1 MKKWIKDN
9 VWYVLIIFLFSLL
22 LMYPKMTNGVFETGH
37 DDWFHIPII
46 QGYLEAFKNGDFFPN
61 ILPEIGFN
69 FGYGSPML
77 YPTTMHWLISLLASI
92 LPVSNNIEVAVDISY
107 LMNFFL
113 SGLGIYLLSNYLFK
127 NKIVAL
133 ISAILYASY
142 PYHLST
148 LFIRFSIS
156 ESWIFVFL
164 PILVLGVFK
173 YLKEEV
179 KGINV
184 WFIIGLVG
192 CMYSHIL
199 TTAFISVLLLLLLPF
214 YLYRK
219 ENRDIIKGN
228 IKSFIISAIIV
239 LLIAFPL
246 LINVLYFKQTHN
258 LYVFTEGAM
267 SNPDLFKSQALALK
281 EMLWNPGAIKDEFI
295 YSHNNINFG
304 MSLSCM
310 LLLIISIIGI
320 IFNKKIKVKEA
331 LASLLLVLIVTTM
344 FIMLLPPFGSE
355 VIVKRIVLLQFSWR
369 LMNLFSLLVCLIAP
383 TIFLLKVKGSK
394 IVSVL
399 AAVFIF
405 LTSFNDYYFGC
416 NEFDSCK
423 ITQEAEYIR
432 PASDETYEELL
443 QMPDVNVGH
452 MRLGTGNEYVD
463 NTFFPYNIG
472 YVLPV
477 VNNVVVES
485 GDLSNPQIIS
495 NNVPTLVFSIE
506 GNGEGMVKLPRF
518 YYNDYE
524 LKDEEG
530 NKYEL
535 FNDQGM
541 LDAKI
546 ECNKT
551 YTLKYNEPTAI
562 TIGKV
567 VRLSGVIL
575 LIFLVV
581 YPRYKNHKK

>member
-22 LMYPKMTNGVFETGH
+22 LMYPKMTNGVFESGH
-37 DDWFHIPII
+37 DDYFHISII
-46 QGYLEAFKNGDFFPN
+46 QGYLEAFKNADFFPN

-92 LPVSNNIEVAVDISY
+92 LPVGNNIEVAVDISY

-164 PILVLGVFK
+164 PFLVLGVFK

-184 WFIIGLVG
+184 WFVIGLVG

-214 YLYRK
+214 YIYRK
-219 ENRDIIKGN
+219 ENREIIKGN
-228 IKSFIISAIIV
+228 IKSFIISSIIV
-239 LLIAFPL
+239 LLIGFPL

-267 SNPDLFKSQALALK
+267 SNPDLFKSHALALK

-295 YSHNNINFG
+295 YSNDNINFG

-369 LMNLFSLLVCLIAP
+369 LMNLFSLIVCLIGP

-405 LTSFNDYYFGC
+405 LTSFNDYYFSC
-416 NEFDSCK
+416 NAFDSCK
-423 ITQEAEYIR
+423 VTQEAEYIR

-485 GDLSNPQIIS
+485 GDLGNPQIIS
-495 NNVPTLVFSIE
+495 NKVPTLVFSIE

-524 LKDEEG
+524 LKDEDG

-541 LDAKI
+541 LDAKV
-546 ECNKT
+546 EGNKT
-551 YTLKYNEPTAI
+551 YTLIYNQPTAI

-567 VRLSGVIL
+567 ARLSGVIL
-575 LIFLVV
+575 LIFLVL

>member
-9 VWYVLIIFLFSLL
+9 IWYVLIIFLFSIL
-22 LMYPKMTNGVFETGH
+22 LMYPKMTNGVFEAGH
-37 DDWFHIPII
+37 DDYFHISII
-46 QGYLEAFKNGDFFPN
+46 QGYLESFKNGDFFPN

-77 YPTTMHWLISLLASI
+77 YPTTMHWLISLVASV
-92 LPVSNNIEVAVDISY
+92 LPISNNIEVGVDISY

-127 NKIVAL
+127 NKIVGL

-173 YLKEEV
+173 YLKEECR
-179 KGINV
+179 GINV
-184 WFIIGLVG
+184 WFVIGLVG

-199 TTAFISVLLLLLLPF
+199 TTAFISALLLFLLPF

-228 IKSFIISAIIV
+228 IKSFIISSIIV
-239 LLIAFPL
+239 LLIGFPL
-246 LINVLYFKQTHN
+246 LINLLYFKQTHN

-267 SNPDLFKSQALALK
+267 SNPDLFKSHALVLK
-281 EMLWNPGAIKDEFI
+281 EMLWNPGTIRNEFI
-295 YSHNNINFG
+295 YKNNNINFG

-310 LLLIISIIGI
+310 ILLISSIITI

-331 LASLLLVLIVTTM
+331 IASLLLVLIVTTM
-344 FIMLLPPFGSE
+344 FLMLLPPFGSD
-355 VIVKRIVLLQFSWR
+355 VIVNRIVLLQFPWR

-394 IVSVL
+394 IVSILVMI
-399 AAVFIF
+399 FIF
-405 LTSFNDYYFGC
+405 MSSFNDYYFGC
-416 NEFDSCK
+416 NPFESCK
-423 ITQEAEYIR
+423 ITQQSQYIR
-432 PASDETYEELL
+432 PTSVETYEELYKK
-443 QMPDVNVGH
+443 PDVNVGH

-463 NTFFPYNIG
+463 NTFFYYNIG

-485 GDLSNPQIIS
+485 GDLANPQIIS
-495 NNVPTLVFSIE
+495 NNVPTLIFRIE

-535 FNDQGM
+535 FNNQGM
-541 LDAKI
+541 IDAKVQG
-546 ECNKT
+546 NKT

-575 LIFLVV
+575 LIILVL
-581 YPRYKNHKK
+581 YPKYKNHKK